1 MNRLSSETESGS
13 RISHALQVRRA
24 AGLAGK
30 IPGHWLLDSP
40 GLAAVLELAR
50 KFALA
55 PGAPVLIEGERGTGV
70 PELARL
76 IHDAD
81 PSSRRGHFR
90 MLAANLVSPSDI
102 RGWSFDGTVF
112 IEDVEHLRPAVQAW
126 LAEVLASRTQLP
138 GSPRVIAG
146 SRRSV
151 DQLLH
156 DAGLRAGLV
165 CALDVGRL
173 VLPPLRTRTGDIL
186 GLARRFLGHYAEWQG
201 RSGLEFSAAA
211 ERKLLTHTYPANV
224 CELRSVVERAAALA
238 TASQV
243 VEDAMLVFERAES
256 QSQSPRADLPRPA
269 GAIYIRRAP
278 RVRTLAQSEVKTA
291 EVATA
296 PTEAVG

>member
-1 MNRLSSETESGS
+1 MRPFSSESELGS

-40 GLAAVLELAR
+40 GLAAALELAR
-50 KFALA
+50 KLALA

-90 MLAANLVSPSDI
+90 TLTANLVSPSDI
-102 RGWSFDGTVF
+102 RVWSFDGTVF
-112 IEDVEHLRPAVQAW
+112 IEDIENLRPAVQAW
-126 LAEVLASRTQLP
+126 LAELLASRTQLP
-138 GSPRVIAG
+138 GAPRVIGG

-165 CALDVGRL
+165 YALDVGRL

-186 GLARRFLGHYAEWQG
+186 GLARRFLGHYADWQG
-201 RSGLEFSAAA
+201 RPGLKFSLAA

-224 CELRSVVERAAALA
+224 CELRNVVERAAALA
-238 TASQV
+238 TSSQV
-243 VEDAMLVFERAES
+243 VEDAMVVFERAES
-256 QSQSPRADLPRPA
+256 QSSQAELPRPA
-269 GAIYIRRAP
+269 GAIDIRRAP
-278 RVRTLAQSEVKTA
+278 RVRDLRQSEVKTA
-291 EVATA
+291 EMATA
-296 PTEAVG
+296 PTEAAG